1 MTNWETETA
10 LYNIGF
16 ALFTLLAIPFAIV
29 PTAFALAIF
38 TYVTGIALAP
48 WVATIAAFPLAI
60 RIARSAMG
68 IVHGTY

>member
-29 PTAFALAIF
+29 PVAFALAIF

-48 WVATIAAFPLAI
+48 WIATVAAIPLAI
-60 RIARSAMG
+60 RIARAAME
-68 IVHGTY
+68 IL